1 MSIAPQYTDCVTA
14 IRYILSQMSDYI
26 LPRAYIGDIPNIML
40 DTGAT
45 EISLQL
51 AQP

>member
-1 MSIAPQYTDCVTA
+1 MNLAPDYTDCVTA
-14 IRYILSQMSDYI
+14 IRYILLQITDYI
-26 LPRAYIGDIPNIML
+26 LPRAYIGDMPNIML

-45 EISLQL
+45 EISLQS